1 VASEVGVMTE
11 NRELPDRDGLD
22 REKLAILR
30 REIAIGLDDAA
41 AGRFSRK
48 TVREIAEEVRREKQ

>member
-1 VASEVGVMTE
+1 MTE
-11 NRELPDRDGLD
+11 NQTQPDHGDDLD

-30 REIAIGLDDAA
+30 REIAIGLGDAA

-48 TVREIAEEVRREKQ
+48 TVREITEEVRREKQ